1 MQLHESSFM
10 ASLETTS
17 PWINDFWT
25 HVLRSHW
32 KSSAHLFPM
41 RKCTNIHQQS
51 CLLIPIKATR
61 PDRAK
66 LVAKRPRQGLGVG
79 RHKPSVLGDSTDR
92 AHGGLLRQVARE
104 VPQGVPRASLN
115 PLPCHL
121 LFWSSCPADL
131 AILCSQPM
139 PWPQSPG
146 SDGGSAACQAT
157 VPCALM
163 TLQAG
168 SSHKICVFSFAISS
182 PRILQGHRVPVSPR
196 WTEMLRVERGRGCF
210 HRAHLTRVP
219 GEMFHGETGRSRL
232 HRFHTCSCIFER
244 WSRNENFVVK
254 VLSKHKTQHFVF

>member
-51 CLLIPIKATR
+51 CLLIPTKATR

-104 VPQGVPRASLN
+104 VLQGVPRASLN

-157 VPCALM
+157 VPCALT

-168 SSHKICVFSFAISS
+168 SFHKICVFSFAISS
-182 PRILQGHRVPVSPR
+182 PRILQGHGVP
-196 WTEMLRVERGRGCF
+196 C
-210 HRAHLTRVP
+210 
-219 GEMFHGETGRSRL
+219 
-232 HRFHTCSCIFER
+232 
-244 WSRNENFVVK
+244 
-254 VLSKHKTQHFVF
+254 LSKVDRDAKDGTWKGLFSQSSSDPCPRGDVSWWNREIKASPFSYVFMYFWKMV